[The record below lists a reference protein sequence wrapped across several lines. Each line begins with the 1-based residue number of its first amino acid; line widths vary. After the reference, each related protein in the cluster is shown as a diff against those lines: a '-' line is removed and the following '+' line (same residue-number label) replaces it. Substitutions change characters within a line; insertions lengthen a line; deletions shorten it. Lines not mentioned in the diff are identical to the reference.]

1 MVKAYF
7 DSVQKLLKEN
17 NIYRVLVL
25 ILLGLT
31 LVIFSI
37 TWIKVR
43 PGLVSVPLIYSS
55 LRGVIYLVDWYQFY
69 LISALA
75 IFNFFLTLK
84 FVRILNERY
93 RYFTYSYLVCMVLI
107 QLFLLTSVSL
117 LINNFNV

>member
-93 RYFTYSYLVCMVLI
+93 RYFTYSYLTCMVLI